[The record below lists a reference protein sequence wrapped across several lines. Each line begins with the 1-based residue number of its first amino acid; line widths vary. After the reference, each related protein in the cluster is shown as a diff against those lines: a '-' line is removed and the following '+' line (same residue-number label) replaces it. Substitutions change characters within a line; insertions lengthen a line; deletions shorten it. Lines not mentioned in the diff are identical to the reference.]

1 MGVTRSPLK
10 MTLLLQTLLL
20 VSIFGL
26 SLGLRFSHVPI
37 TVESDVILINKPTE
51 LTCNYVKFRTET
63 VREINWYMSYQ
74 GFSAKVFT
82 YHLSTGKK
90 VDSIYSHIKTDGNTA
105 TENKLTVRLTEFR
118 GNPMNVKCEVEVL
131 RDNGYGK
138 LSSSKKEAEVP
149 ITVVDSTNHQMTV
162 KKGAWSEN
170 NQGSMSQYQASLNEP
185 LIVSCAS
192 MNVNPSPNLTLT
204 LNGRP
209 WEETSATARIQDA
222 SPSRGYSSSSST
234 KVIEGRIEEVYD
246 NMFNSGVLDIE
257 CKANYEDFLFDKK
270 QLRLTKD
277 SGSSSGYGKQGGRYN
292 NNNQYS
298 NQNSR
303 NYGNSYQRPG
313 TYSSQSN
320 SVQRPGS
327 IERGGRLG
335 FQQNEGYG
343 ADVIHSRLLDL
354 LDPAKHMHP
363 GIPYDF
369 YSGYILMV
377 AKNVDDDINNV
388 NNNGYGGHRG
398 NSRPVTTHLYGHL
411 ANEIIRDLQSSY
423 GSFQTIS
430 NKKYMIKMNP

>member
-192 MNVNPSPNLTLT
+192 MNVDPSPNLTLT

-209 WEETSATARIQDA
+209 WEETSATARIQEA
-222 SPSRGYSSSSST
+222 SPIPNRGYSSSSSEQST
-234 KVIEGRIEEVYD
+234 KVIEGHIEQVNN
-246 NMFNSGVLDIE
+246 NMFSSGVLDIE
-257 CKANYEDFLFDKK
+257 CKATYDNFLFDRK
-270 QLRLTKD
+270 QLRLTRN
-277 SGSSSGYGKQGGRYN
+277 SGSSGYVRNRN
-292 NNNQYS
+292 NNNQ
-298 NQNSR
+298 NS
-303 NYGNSYQRPG
+303 
-313 TYSSQSN
+313 
-320 SVQRPGS
+320 
-327 IERGGRLG
+327 
-335 FQQNEGYG
+335 
-343 ADVIHSRLLDL
+343 
-354 LDPAKHMHP
+354 
-363 GIPYDF
+363 
-369 YSGYILMV
+369 
-377 AKNVDDDINNV
+377 
-388 NNNGYGGHRG
+388 
-398 NSRPVTTHLYGHL
+398 
-411 ANEIIRDLQSSY
+411 
-423 GSFQTIS
+423 
-430 NKKYMIKMNP
+430 

>member
-170 NQGSMSQYQASLNEP
+170 NQGSMTQYQASLNEP

-192 MNVNPSPNLTLT
+192 LNVNPSPNLTLT

-209 WEETSATARIQDA
+209 WEEISHSASVQDA
-222 SPSRGYSSSSST
+222 SPNSYSSSSST
-234 KVIEGRIEEVYD
+234 KVVEGRVNTVID
-246 NMFNSGVLDIE
+246 SMFTSNQVLDIE
-257 CKANYEDFLFDKK
+257 CK
-270 QLRLTKD
+270 
-277 SGSSSGYGKQGGRYN
+277 
-292 NNNQYS
+292 
-298 NQNSR
+298 
-303 NYGNSYQRPG
+303 
-313 TYSSQSN
+313 
-320 SVQRPGS
+320 
-327 IERGGRLG
+327 
-335 FQQNEGYG
+335 
-343 ADVIHSRLLDL
+343 
-354 LDPAKHMHP
+354 
-363 GIPYDF
+363 
-369 YSGYILMV
+369 
-377 AKNVDDDINNV
+377 
-388 NNNGYGGHRG
+388 
-398 NSRPVTTHLYGHL
+398 
-411 ANEIIRDLQSSY
+411 
-423 GSFQTIS
+423 
-430 NKKYMIKMNP
+430 